1 MTQVALKSVRD
12 AEVAGKR
19 VLLRTSLNV
28 PIAADGS
35 VGDIF
40 RLQKDVATIELLAS
54 KGAKIL
60 LVGYIGRTGGTL
72 APVAKALQ
80 ALIPSIPVAFTTTAV
95 ADVGGEVE
103 ALKEGTC
110 LMLENIRK
118 EPGEEKN
125 NPALAASLAK
135 LADVFVD
142 DAFPEAH
149 RSYASNVGVASLL
162 PAYAGLLLEEE
173 VTRLT
178 EALVPPAKS
187 LAIIGGAKFETKQ
200 PLLEKLLTVYPN
212 ILLGGALADDLLKAR
227 GMPVGE
233 SLTSD
238 APVPEVLAG
247 DERIL
252 MPDDIRVDGGAL
264 GVRVAH
270 TADVRADDHIVDIGT
285 LTEASWSKHIGE
297 AEFVLWNGPMGVYEK
312 GFVDGTDALAEAL
325 VNSNT
330 KAVIG
335 GGDTAAALA
344 KFTFDPARIFVSTG
358 GGAML
363 EFLANGGTL
372 PALEVLRK

>member
-1 MTQVALKSVRD
+1 MAQLELKSVRD
-12 AEVAGKR
+12 ADVAGKR

-28 PIAADGS
+28 PINADGT
-35 VGDIF
+35 VGDVF
-40 RLQKDVATIELLAS
+40 RLQKDVATIEFLVR
-54 KGAKIL
+54 KGAKII

-80 ALIPSIPVAFTTTAV
+80 SLIPSIPVTFTTTAV

-103 ALKEGTC
+103 VLKEGSC

-118 EPGEEKN
+118 EPGEEN
-125 NPALAASLAK
+125 PSAVGDPALAASLAK

-149 RSYASNVGVASLL
+149 RAYASNVGVASLL

-173 VTRLT
+173 VARLSH
-178 EALVPPAKS
+178 ALVPPAKS

-212 ILLGGALADDLLKAR
+212 ILLGGALANDLLKAR
-227 GMPVGE
+227 GLTIGT
-233 SLTSD
+233 SLISD
-238 APVPEVLAG
+238 APVPEDLAG

-252 MPDDIRVDGGAL
+252 MPDDVRVDGGVL

-270 TADVRADDHIVDIGT
+270 TADVRADEHIVDIGS
-285 LTEASWSKHIGE
+285 LTEASWSKHITE
-297 AEFVLWNGPMGVYEK
+297 AEFVLWNGPMGIYEK

-325 VNSNT
+325 VNSSA

-344 KFTFDPARIFVSTG
+344 KFTFDPERIFVSTG

-363 EFLANGGTL
+363 EF
-372 PALEVLRK
+372 